1 MSNPNTFPPA
11 FTAAMQHYQLVARLH
26 GDESEKARNAFTSAM
41 LKAPEWF
48 RDEANQMAR
57 DMGLLPPASGY
68 LDNGE
73 PIYTLSDVAEHLGVS
88 IEHAMQQV
96 KSIEAIHEAQG
107 LPFSSIDPALINRR
121 Q

>member
-1 MSNPNTFPPA
+1 MTNKNTFPPV
-11 FTAAMQHYQLVARLH
+11 FTVAMHHYKLIARLH
-26 GDESEKARNAFTSAM
+26 GEESDQARNAFTSAM

-68 LDNGE
+68 LDNGD

-88 IEHAMQQV
+88 VEHAMQQV

-107 LPFSSIDPALINRR
+107 VPFNCINSSSIHRR

>member
-1 MSNPNTFPPA
+1 MTNKNTFPPV
-11 FTAAMQHYQLVARLH
+11 FTVAMHHYKLIARLH
-26 GDESEKARNAFTSAM
+26 GEESDQARNAFTSAM

-68 LDNGE
+68 LDNGD

-88 IEHAMQQV
+88 VEYAMQQV

-107 LPFSSIDPALINRR
+107 LPFARIDAALVNRR